1 MAKARIL
8 GRAAE
13 ALGMERVPEE
23 PEEESVEYQDT
34 IYGNAQASG
43 REKSRDKKA
52 SRNLDP
58 WPKEDTSAQEF
69 VDPQARRPKVAV
81 MNLHIVEPDSFDQ
94 VRQAADLLREKKAII
109 INLEE
114 VEYEDARKIIDFM
127 SGNIYALGGT
137 VHKISAGIILFA
149 PDTLG
154 VEVLRKGGSRREE
167 FPPVLERDRDG
178 DVTPGHDD
186 D

>member
-1 MAKARIL
+1 
-8 GRAAE
+8 
-13 ALGMERVPEE
+13 MEVV
-23 PEEESVEYQDT
+23 EEETKEESADFEET
-34 IYGNAQASG
+34 IYGKPQVPA
-43 REKSRDKKA
+43 REKPKEKKSA
-52 SRNLDP
+52 GKLDS

-69 VDPQARRPKVAV
+69 IDPQGRRPKLAV

-154 VEVLRKGGSRREE
+154 VEFLRKDGARKEE
-167 FPPVLERDRDG
+167 FPPILERDRDG
-178 DVTPGHDD
+178 DEKNRRRDD
-186 D
+186 